1 MSFLL
6 LLLILPSLGIWA
18 IHVSVEN
25 PSGAALGTWL
35 MLTILGTATAAWAK
49 AVPGYENTRE
59 VKDEFQLAEFPMLRS
74 LKEILR

>member
-1 MSFLL
+1 MRMRTTMM
-6 LLLILPSLGIWA
+6 IL
-18 IHVSVEN
+18 
-25 PSGAALGTWL
+25 
-35 MLTILGTATAAWAK
+35 ILGTATAAWAK